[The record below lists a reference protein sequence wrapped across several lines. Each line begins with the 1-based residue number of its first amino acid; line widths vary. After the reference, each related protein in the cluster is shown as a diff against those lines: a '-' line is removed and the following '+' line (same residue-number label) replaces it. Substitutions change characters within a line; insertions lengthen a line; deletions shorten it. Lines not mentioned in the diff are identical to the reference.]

1 MNMSTKTIRLNT
13 SLTFDAE
20 KEADIVEFIE
30 KLNSGHK
37 TGQFISTL
45 FRIAV
50 DCPEI
55 LNKSNNS
62 YALSTAVNQ
71 MNYSGLSA
79 IRKKFVSEIVRQID
93 DMKAKVDSIYEKSVH
108 IYMLGKMGKQ
118 LELDNKNDNI
128 LAAQFILERQLKELQ
143 DTLGVTLKD
152 NVYASNKLQN
162 TKDVGDAAFE
172 YIIESYYNI
181 VNEMKSNIMASKSLV
196 LSSIGDAPANNATTE
211 TIKNDTSVGENKTEE
226 NKTDESIVDF
236 GDNSTDDD
244 NEFVEFG
251 DEGLSDL
258 SNFFGA

>member
-1 MNMSTKTIRLNT
+1 MSTKTIRLNT

-20 KEADIVEFIE
+20 KEADIIEFIE

-62 YALSTAVNQ
+62 YALSAVVNQ

-143 DTLGVTLKD
+143 DTLGVSLKD

-181 VNEMKSNIMASKSLV
+181 INEMKSNIMASKSLV
-196 LSSIGDAPANNATTE
+196 LSSIGDTPANNATTE
-211 TIKNDTSVGENKTEE
+211 TIKNDTSVSVEE
-226 NKTDESIVDF
+226 NKKDESIVDF
-236 GDNSTDDD
+236 GDTSTDDD
-244 NEFVEFG
+244 NEIVEFG

>member
-20 KEADIVEFIE
+20 KEADIIEFIE

-62 YALSTAVNQ
+62 YALSAMVNQ

-143 DTLGVTLKD
+143 DTLGVSLKD

-181 VNEMKSNIMASKSLV
+181 INEMKSNIMASKSLV
-196 LSSIGDAPANNATTE
+196 LSSIGDTPANNATTE
-211 TIKNDTSVGENKTEE
+211 TIKNDTSVSVEE
-226 NKTDESIVDF
+226 NKKDESIVDF
-236 GDNSTDDD
+236 GDTSTDDD
-244 NEFVEFG
+244 NEIVEFG

>member
-1 MNMSTKTIRLNT
+1 MSTKTIRLNT

-20 KEADIVEFIE
+20 KEADIIEFIE

-62 YALSTAVNQ
+62 YALSAVVNQ

-143 DTLGVTLKD
+143 DTLGVSLKD

-181 VNEMKSNIMASKSLV
+181 INEMKSNIMASKSLV
-196 LSSIGDAPANNATTE
+196 LSSIGDTPANNATTE
-211 TIKNDTSVGENKTEE
+211 TIKNDTSVSVEENKTE
-226 NKTDESIVDF
+226 ESIVDF
-236 GDNSTDDD
+236 GDTSTDDD
-244 NEFVEFG
+244 NEIVEFG

>member
-20 KEADIVEFIE
+20 KEADIIEFIE

-62 YALSTAVNQ
+62 YALSAVVNQ

-152 NVYASNKLQN
+152 NIYASNKLQN
-162 TKDVGDAAFE
+162 TKDIGDAAFE

-181 VNEMKSNIMASKSLV
+181 INEMKSNIMASKSLV
-196 LSSIGDAPANNATTE
+196 LSSIGDTPANNATTE
-211 TIKNDTSVGENKTEE
+211 PIKNDTSVSVEE
-226 NKTDESIVDF
+226 NKKDESIVDF
-236 GDNSTDDD
+236 GDTSTDDD
-244 NEFVEFG
+244 NEIVEFG

>member
-1 MNMSTKTIRLNT
+1 MSTKTIRLNT

-45 FRIAV
+45 FRIAI

-55 LNKSNNS
+55 LNKTNNS

-143 DTLGVTLKD
+143 DTLGVSLKD

-181 VNEMKSNIMASKSLV
+181 INEMKSNIMASKSLV
-196 LSSIGDAPANNATTE
+196 LSSIGDTPANNATTE
-211 TIKNDTSVGENKTEE
+211 TIKNDTSVSVEE
-226 NKTDESIVDF
+226 NKKDESIVDF
-236 GDNSTDDD
+236 GDTSTDDD
-244 NEFVEFG
+244 NEIVEFG

>member
-1 MNMSTKTIRLNT
+1 MSTKTIRLNT

-20 KEADIVEFIE
+20 KEADIIEFIE

-62 YALSTAVNQ
+62 YALSAVVNQ

-152 NVYASNKLQN
+152 NIYASNKLQN
-162 TKDVGDAAFE
+162 TKDIGDAAFE

-181 VNEMKSNIMASKSLV
+181 INEMKSNIMASKSLV
-196 LSSIGDAPANNATTE
+196 LSSIGDTPANNATTE
-211 TIKNDTSVGENKTEE
+211 TIKNDTSVSVEE
-226 NKTDESIVDF
+226 NKKDESIVDF
-236 GDNSTDDD
+236 GDTSTDDD
-244 NEFVEFG
+244 NEIVEFG

>member
-1 MNMSTKTIRLNT
+1 MKKFGLI
-13 SLTFDAE
+13 F
-20 KEADIVEFIE
+20 
-30 KLNSGHK
+30 HK
-37 TGQFISTL
+37 IYEIISYL

-62 YALSTAVNQ
+62 YALSAVVNQ

-143 DTLGVTLKD
+143 DTLGVSLKD

-162 TKDVGDAAFE
+162 TKDIGDAAFE

-181 VNEMKSNIMASKSLV
+181 INEMKSNIMASKSLV
-196 LSSIGDAPANNATTE
+196 LSSIGDTPANNATTE
-211 TIKNDTSVGENKTEE
+211 TIKNDTSVSVEE
-226 NKTDESIVDF
+226 NKKDESIVDF
-236 GDNSTDDD
+236 GDTSTDDD
-244 NEFVEFG
+244 NEIVEFG

>member
-1 MNMSTKTIRLNT
+1 MSTKTIRLNT

-20 KEADIVEFIE
+20 KEADIIEFIE

-62 YALSTAVNQ
+62 YALSAMVNQ

-143 DTLGVTLKD
+143 DTLGVSLKD

-181 VNEMKSNIMASKSLV
+181 INEMKSNIMASKSLV
-196 LSSIGDAPANNATTE
+196 LSSIGDTPANNATTE
-211 TIKNDTSVGENKTEE
+211 TIKNDTSVSVEE
-226 NKTDESIVDF
+226 NKKDESIVDF
-236 GDNSTDDD
+236 GDTSTDDD
-244 NEFVEFG
+244 NEIVEFG

>member
-20 KEADIVEFIE
+20 KEADIIEFIE

-62 YALSTAVNQ
+62 YALSAVVNQ

-143 DTLGVTLKD
+143 DTLGVSLKD

-181 VNEMKSNIMASKSLV
+181 INEMKSNIMASKSLV
-196 LSSIGDAPANNATTE
+196 LSSIGDTPANNATTE
-211 TIKNDTSVGENKTEE
+211 TIKNDTSVSVEE
-226 NKTDESIVDF
+226 NKKDESIVDF
-236 GDNSTDDD
+236 GDTSTDDD
-244 NEFVEFG
+244 NEIVEFG

>member
-20 KEADIVEFIE
+20 KEADIIEFIE

-62 YALSTAVNQ
+62 YALSAVVNQ

-143 DTLGVTLKD
+143 DTLGVSLKD

-181 VNEMKSNIMASKSLV
+181 INEMKSNIMASKSLV
-196 LSSIGDAPANNATTE
+196 LSSIGDTPANNATTE
-211 TIKNDTSVGENKTEE
+211 TIKNDTSVSVEENKTE
-226 NKTDESIVDF
+226 ESIVDF
-236 GDNSTDDD
+236 GDTSTDDD
-244 NEFVEFG
+244 NEIVEFG